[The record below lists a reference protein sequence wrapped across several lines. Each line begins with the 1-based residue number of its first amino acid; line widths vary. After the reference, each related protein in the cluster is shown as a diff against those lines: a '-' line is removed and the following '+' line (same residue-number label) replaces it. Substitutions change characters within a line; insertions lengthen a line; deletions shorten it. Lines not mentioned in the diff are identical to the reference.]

1 CHLASGGVAGYLL
14 QNGVPIYLSTSFN
27 NVFHGG
33 RELKRFVVT
42 WITVFSIICSLMFFS
57 GMADEASGQLIT
69 LPEIFVSGTGT
80 IEYTWFSL
88 PTFVIRSDDGQIYL
102 PSYEINKELQ
112 FHGKRIIFA
121 GNIDP
126 EDTPDDNGV
135 LVIKIRILVDED
147 YYEPKFSR
155 FRFERQSFPIP
166 PGT

>member
-1 CHLASGGVAGYLL
+1 
-14 QNGVPIYLSTSFN
+14 
-27 NVFHGG
+27 
-33 RELKRFVVT
+33 
-42 WITVFSIICSLMFFS
+42 
-57 GMADEASGQLIT
+57 MADEASGQLIT
-69 LPEIFVSGTGT
+69 PPEIFVSGTGT

-147 YYEPKFSR
+147 YYEPRFSR